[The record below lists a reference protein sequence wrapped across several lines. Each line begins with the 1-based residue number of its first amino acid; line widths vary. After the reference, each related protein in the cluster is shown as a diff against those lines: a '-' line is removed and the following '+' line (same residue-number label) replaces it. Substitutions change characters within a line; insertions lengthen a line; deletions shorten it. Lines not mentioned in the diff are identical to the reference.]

1 MINTAKDTTVLD
13 VDKPTVE
20 TTPEGG
26 LVVAMQRMPDRFEQV
41 FDAKKMTYTLY
52 ASWATDNPK

>member
-1 MINTAKDTTVLD
+1 MTKAAKGTTVLD
-13 VDKPTVE
+13 VDKPTVK

-26 LVVAMQRMPDRFEQV
+26 LVVAMQRVPDRFEKV
-41 FDAKKMTYTLY
+41 FDAKKMTYTLC

>member
-1 MINTAKDTTVLD
+1 MTNTAKDTTVLD

-26 LVVAMQRMPDRFEQV
+26 LVVAMQRVPDRLEQV
-41 FDAKKMTYTLY
+41 FDTKKMTYTLC